1 MKIINTFKDKKITLL
16 VVFLILFLNITA
28 YSQNT
33 NDSGTTN
40 TASTT
45 LVEKEQTN
53 DRQDTDIDKD
63 SLYIHNKYLVI
74 KDLKKHITLLGKDK
88 GFILITFDV
97 ADKENRIVNTIHVV
111 NGYKKS
117 VEEQFINFIK
127 TLDNSKRINCGRHK
141 LYVTYNNGEI
151 TGAGISQTDYYTV
164 EQESAP
170 TKKEKETQN
179 KIGETVDEK
188 EKTATN
194 EQEDEEDWVVEND
207 GNWFWFL
214 IIAGFISVAITCFIY
229 NWCRKKDIIDEIDWD
244 DINLLSWRWDTTP
257 SSSTFVLLSL
267 LFGIIFGAV
276 IVICTCGIITKKKY
290 ISSIVVGKSIGE
302 RRAYIVQTDYKGVI
316 FTHYF
321 SKKNYDNINIKDT
334 FCFEVRNGLWNT
346 NISSTE
352 NARIKHHQEG
362 SKIIRKDKQYTI
374 NNKILV
380 EDLNSLVNLE
390 DSSEG
395 YICIEFCLSNP
406 LMYTYNITILS
417 RNKQKANDEFIKFI
431 NNLKNCGKVAESGRY
446 VLYAEFDKGI
456 IVKADLTKIG
466 LRDLK
471 VRNIKSEIKLY
482 IPDDKQYIHNQ
493 KLLIDDLNSQV
504 SLADNSKG
512 HFYIEF
518 SLSGPSMFANDIK
531 VLSGNKKAKNEFIK
545 FINNLNNCGKIAKSG
560 KYVLYCEFDKGKIH
574 RADLR
579 KTD

>member
-16 VVFLILFLNITA
+16 VVFLILFMNITA

-74 KDLKKHITLLGKDK
+74 KDLRKHITLLGKDK

-97 ADKENRIVNTIHVV
+97 ADKENRIVNNIHVV

-207 GNWFWFL
+207 GNLIWLCIISL
-214 IIAGFISVAITCFIY
+214 IISFTLPALICHLCV
-229 NWCRKKDIIDEIDWD
+229 KKLDIEDKGVL
-244 DINLLSWRWDTTP
+244 LLSYIFLAIF
-257 SSSTFVLLSL
+257 TF
-267 LFGIIFGAV
+267 FMITAPNNK
-276 IVICTCGIITKKKY
+276 IITKRKTIKA
-290 ISSIVVGKSIGE
+290 VVIGKSKE
-302 RRAYIVQTDYKGVI
+302 RVRSWWDYYVQTDYKGVI
-316 FTHYF
+316 FTHSF
-321 SKKNYDNINIKDT
+321 SKKNYDIINIKDT

-346 NISSTE
+346 NISSKE
-352 NARIKHHQEG
+352 NACIKFYQDKSE
-362 SKIIRKDKQYTI
+362 IIRKNKQYTI

-406 LMYTYNITILS
+406 LMYAYNITILS

-431 NNLKNCGKVAESGRY
+431 NNLKNCGKVEESGRY

-456 IVKADLTKIG
+456 IVKADLTKIE

-471 VRNIKSEIKLY
+471 VRNIK
-482 IPDDKQYIHNQ
+482 
-493 KLLIDDLNSQV
+493 
-504 SLADNSKG
+504 
-512 HFYIEF
+512 
-518 SLSGPSMFANDIK
+518 
-531 VLSGNKKAKNEFIK
+531 
-545 FINNLNNCGKIAKSG
+545 
-560 KYVLYCEFDKGKIH
+560 
-574 RADLR
+574 
-579 KTD
+579 

>member
-1 MKIINTFKDKKITLL
+1 M
-16 VVFLILFLNITA
+16 
-28 YSQNT
+28 
-33 NDSGTTN
+33 
-40 TASTT
+40 
-45 LVEKEQTN
+45 
-53 DRQDTDIDKD
+53 
-63 SLYIHNKYLVI
+63 
-74 KDLKKHITLLGKDK
+74 GKDK

-97 ADKENRIVNTIHVV
+97 ADKENRIVNNIHVV

-207 GNWFWFL
+207 GNWLWFL
-214 IIAGFISVAITCFIY
+214 IIAGFISAVITGLIY
-229 NWCRKKDIIDEIDWD
+229 YWCWNQ
-244 DINLLSWRWDTTP
+244 NLLQDSLT
-257 SSSTFVLLSL
+257 LLTI
-267 LFGIIFGAV
+267 LFGIIFFA
-276 IVICTCGIITKKKY
+276 IIATNAIITKKKY
-290 ISSIVVGKSIGE
+290 ISSIVVGKSIDKG
-302 RRAYIVQTDYKGVI
+302 RTGKIYYVQTEYKGVI
-316 FTHYF
+316 FTHFLSEKEYNLM
-321 SKKNYDNINIKDT
+321 SRKDT

-346 NISSTE
+346 NIPITE
-352 NARIKHHQEG
+352 NACIKHHQEG

-406 LMYTYNITILS
+406 LMYAYNITILS

-471 VRNIKSEIKLY
+471 VRNIK
-482 IPDDKQYIHNQ
+482 
-493 KLLIDDLNSQV
+493 
-504 SLADNSKG
+504 
-512 HFYIEF
+512 
-518 SLSGPSMFANDIK
+518 
-531 VLSGNKKAKNEFIK
+531 
-545 FINNLNNCGKIAKSG
+545 
-560 KYVLYCEFDKGKIH
+560 
-574 RADLR
+574 
-579 KTD
+579 

>member
-1 MKIINTFKDKKITLL
+1 MKKMLLSIIIPILLL
-16 VVFLILFLNITA
+16 VGKNIYNYDNAKFLYNKNNQLHAT
-28 YSQNT
+28 
-33 NDSGTTN
+33 
-40 TASTT
+40 
-45 LVEKEQTN
+45 VVTN

-97 ADKENRIVNTIHVV
+97 ADKENRIVNNIHVV

-207 GNWFWFL
+207 GNWIWLCIISL
-214 IIAGFISVAITCFIY
+214 IISFTLPALICHLCV
-229 NWCRKKDIIDEIDWD
+229 KKLDIEDKG
-244 DINLLSWRWDTTP
+244 
-257 SSSTFVLLSL
+257 VLIFHYIFLVMFTL
-267 LFGIIFGAV
+267 IMIIAPNNK
-276 IVICTCGIITKKKY
+276 IITKRKTIKA
-290 ISSIVVGKSIGE
+290 VVIGKSKE
-302 RRAYIVQTDYKGVI
+302 RVRGRWGYYVQTEYKGVI
-316 FTHYF
+316 FTHSF
-321 SKKNYDNINIKDT
+321 SKKNYDIINIKDT

-346 NISSTE
+346 NISSKE
-352 NARIKHHQEG
+352 NACIKFYQDKSE
-362 SKIIRKDKQYTI
+362 IIRKNKQYTI

-406 LMYTYNITILS
+406 LMYAYNITILS

-471 VRNIKSEIKLY
+471 VRNIK
-482 IPDDKQYIHNQ
+482 
-493 KLLIDDLNSQV
+493 
-504 SLADNSKG
+504 
-512 HFYIEF
+512 
-518 SLSGPSMFANDIK
+518 
-531 VLSGNKKAKNEFIK
+531 
-545 FINNLNNCGKIAKSG
+545 
-560 KYVLYCEFDKGKIH
+560 
-574 RADLR
+574 
-579 KTD
+579 

>member
-16 VVFLILFLNITA
+16 VVFLILFINITA

-74 KDLKKHITLLGKDK
+74 KDLRKHITLLGKDK

-97 ADKENRIVNTIHVV
+97 ADKENRIVNNIHVV

-214 IIAGFISVAITCFIY
+214 IIAGFISAVITGLIY
-229 NWCRKKDIIDEIDWD
+229 YRCWNQ
-244 DINLLSWRWDTTP
+244 NLLQDSLT
-257 SSSTFVLLSL
+257 LLTI
-267 LFGIIFGAV
+267 LFGIIFFA
-276 IVICTCGIITKKKY
+276 IIATNAIITKKKY
-290 ISSIVVGKSIGE
+290 ISSIVVGKSIDKG
-302 RRAYIVQTDYKGVI
+302 RTGKIYYVQTEYKGVI
-316 FTHYF
+316 FTHFLSEKEYNLM
-321 SKKNYDNINIKDT
+321 SRKDT

-346 NISSTE
+346 NIPITE

-406 LMYTYNITILS
+406 LMYAYNITFLS

-471 VRNIKSEIKLY
+471 VRNIKSEIKLD
-482 IPDDKQYIHNQ
+482 IPHYKQYIYNQ
-493 KLLIDDLNSQV
+493 QLLLDDLNSQV
-504 SLADNSKG
+504 TLTDNSKG

-518 SLSGPSMFANDIK
+518 SLSGPSMSANDIK

-545 FINNLNNCGKIAKSG
+545 FIKNLNNCGKIAKSG

>member
-16 VVFLILFLNITA
+16 VVFLILFINITA

-97 ADKENRIVNTIHVV
+97 ADKENRIVNNIHVV

-194 EQEDEEDWVVEND
+194 DQEDEEDWVVEND

-214 IIAGFISVAITCFIY
+214 IIAGFISFTLPALICHLCV
-229 NWCRKKDIIDEIDWD
+229 KKLDIEDKG
-244 DINLLSWRWDTTP
+244 
-257 SSSTFVLLSL
+257 VLLFHYIFL
-267 LFGIIFGAV
+267 VMFTLIMIIAPNNK
-276 IVICTCGIITKKKY
+276 IITKKKY
-290 ISSIVVGKSIGE
+290 ISSIVVGKSIEKVKGAKKYFVE
-302 RRAYIVQTDYKGVI
+302 TEYKGVI
-316 FTHYF
+316 FTHSF
-321 SKKNYDNINIKDT
+321 SKKNYDIINIKDT

-352 NARIKHHQEG
+352 NACIKFYQDKSE
-362 SKIIRKDKQYTI
+362 IIRKNKQYII
-374 NNKILV
+374 NNKLLLD
-380 EDLNSLVNLE
+380 DLNSLVNLE

-406 LMYTYNITILS
+406 LMHAYNITILS

-431 NNLKNCGKVAESGRY
+431 NNLKNCGKVEESGRY

-456 IVKADLTKIG
+456 IVKADLTKIE

-471 VRNIKSEIKLY
+471 VSNIKSEIKLY
-482 IPDDKQYIHNQ
+482 IPDYKQYIHNQ